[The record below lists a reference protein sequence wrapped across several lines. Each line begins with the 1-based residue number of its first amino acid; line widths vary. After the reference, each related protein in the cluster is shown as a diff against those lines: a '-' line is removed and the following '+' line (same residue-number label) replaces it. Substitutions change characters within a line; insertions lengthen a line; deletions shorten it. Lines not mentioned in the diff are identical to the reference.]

1 MKMKRVFSVLL
12 SALIVS
18 ASVTAL
24 PLSAGAASVEQ
35 GVVDSVGFPTFY
47 DGFQIDIINDDE
59 AILYKYT
66 LDNTNV
72 TIPERIYDRK
82 IIEIADYAFKDNKTV
97 ERITI
102 PNTVKR
108 IGTEAFRGCES
119 LKKVDMPSTL
129 SEIGAYAFTGC
140 VQLKDL
146 VIPYGVKSIEECV
159 LAGCINLDC
168 LVLPE
173 TINKIDVFAFACC
186 TSLKS
191 IVIPSDVKIIGVD
204 AFTGCTSLE
213 NITLNE
219 GLTEIRN
226 SAFNQ
231 NSSLKSIKLPSTL
244 KRIDEFAFT
253 GCENLESVTGGA
265 ALTQIGTEAF
275 KNTKWEKNL
284 KNYTKGKAIYLG
296 KCLCKYVPTDSQL
309 NGFNYKVK
317 DGTTCIYDNAVE
329 NAEAL
334 NAVIIPTSVTF
345 IGYNAFCKDK
355 ENVNISDIYYMGT
368 QDQWNSII
376 KDIDVYDPNFY
387 LDNVTK
393 HYDYGHS
400 VAAPK
405 LTSLSNVNG
414 GIKVS
419 WNAVDGASKYKVFRK
434 TDGTNWTALK
444 TVTTTS
450 YTDKTVVSGT
460 RYYYTVRCV
469 SPIDSS
475 TYISS
480 YNTAGLKKTYFDAP
494 ALKKATNGK
503 SGVNV
508 TWEAVDGA
516 SKYKV
521 IRKTDSTSWK
531 AIGYSTSTSYTDK
544 TAVSGETYYYS
555 VRCVDPANNASIS
568 SIEEPGLKKT
578 FIAAPVL
585 SKIVN
590 SYKGVQINWQAS
602 DGAEKYRVYRLN
614 DEGKWV
620 KLADTTAVSYID
632 RTAESGK
639 TYTYTVKCVNKEGTA
654 AVSAFDTTGKKIK
667 FIAAPV
673 ISSITKTS
681 KSITIKWNKPE
692 GSTNHYKIYW
702 KNESGN
708 WMPVATTNTTS
719 FTDYDVEA
727 GTKYTYTV
735 RVISADEKTNLS
747 GYNAGKSI
755 TF

>member
-66 LDNTNV
+66 YDNTNV

-102 PNTVKR
+102 PDTVKK
-108 IGTEAFRGCES
+108 IGSEVFSGCES

-129 SEIGAYAFTGC
+129 SELGDYAFYGC
-140 VQLKDL
+140 SELNDV
-146 VIPYGVKSIEECV
+146 VIPNGVEVLEESV
-159 LAGCINLDC
+159 LACCNSLDN
-168 LVLPE
+168 LVLP
-173 TINKIDVFAFACC
+173 NSLKKIDLFAFAGCD
-186 TSLKS
+186 SLES
-191 IVIPSDVKIIGVD
+191 VVIPKNVKTIGTD
-204 AFTGCTSLE
+204 AFYGCSSLTSV
-213 NITLNE
+213 TLNE
-219 GLTEIRN
+219 GLTEIGGA
-226 SAFNQ
+226 AFHSNHA
-231 NSSLKSIKLPSTL
+231 LKSINLPSTL
-244 KRIDEFAFT
+244 KTISGHAFNY
-253 GCENLESVTGGA
+253 CENLETVTGGA
-265 ALTQIGTEAF
+265 AVTQIGADAF
-275 KNTKWEKNL
+275 KNTKWDNVL
-284 KNYTKGKAIYLG
+284 KLNKGKATFIG
-296 KCLCKYVPTDSQL
+296 KCLYKYVPKDSQL
-309 NGFNYKVK
+309 NGFNYKIK
-317 DGTTCIYDNAVE
+317 DGTTCVCSNAIA
-329 NAEAL
+329 NAGAL
-334 NAVIIPTSVTF
+334 NAVIVPVSVKY
-345 IGYNAFCKDK
+345 IGKDAFCENK

-368 QDQWNSII
+368 QDQWNMISRAM
-376 KDIDVYDPNFY
+376 DEYDPNYY
-387 LDNVTK
+387 LDYVTK

-414 GIKVS
+414 GVKVS

-708 WMPVATTNTTS
+708 WTPIATTNTTS

>member
-1 MKMKRVFSVLL
+1 MKMKRIFSVLL

-24 PLSAGAASVEQ
+24 PLSANAASVDQ
-35 GVVDSVGFPTFY
+35 GVVDSVGFPTWY
-47 DGFQIDIINDDE
+47 DGFEIDIINDDE
-59 AILYKYT
+59 AILYRYT
-66 LDNTNV
+66 YDNTNI

-82 IIEIADYAFKDNKTV
+82 IIEIADGTFKDNKTV

-129 SEIGAYAFTGC
+129 SELGDYAFYGC
-140 VQLKDL
+140 SELNDV
-146 VIPYGVKSIEECV
+146 VIPKGVESLGECAV
-159 LAGCINLDC
+159 ANCTALDNV
-168 LVLPE
+168 VLPD
-173 TINKIDVFAFACC
+173 TLKKIDLFAFAGC
-186 TSLKS
+186 TELES
-191 IVIPSDVKIIGVD
+191 IVFPRNVETIGID
-204 AFTGCTSLE
+204 AFTGCPSLK
-213 NITLNE
+213 NVTLNE
-219 GLTEIRN
+219 GLTEIGGA
-226 SAFNQ
+226 AFNH
-231 NSSLKSIKLPSTL
+231 NNGIKSINLPSTL
-244 KRIDEFAFT
+244 KRIDEFAFED
-253 GCENLESVTGGA
+253 CKNLESVTGGA
-265 ALTQIGTEAF
+265 ALTQIGSDAF
-275 KNTKWEKNL
+275 KNTKWANNL
-284 KNYTKGKAIYLG
+284 NNTKGKATYLG

-309 NGFNYKVK
+309 NGFNYRVK
-317 DGTTCIYDNAVE
+317 DGTTCVYNNAIA
-329 NAEAL
+329 NAESL
-334 NAVIIPTSVTF
+334 NAVIIPTSVKF
-345 IGYNAFCKDK
+345 IGRDAFCKDK
-355 ENVNISDIYYMGT
+355 NNVNISDIYYMGT
-368 QDQWNSII
+368 QDQWNMISRAM
-376 KDIDVYDPNFY
+376 DEYDPNYY
-387 LDNVTK
+387 LDYVTK

-405 LTSLSNVNG
+405 LNSLSNVNG
-414 GIKVS
+414 GVKVS

-578 FIAAPVL
+578 YVAAPVL

-681 KSITIKWNKPE
+681 IGITIKWNKPE

-708 WMPVATTNTTS
+708 WTPIATTNTTS